1 MKSYLLLGALTLV
14 LILALAVALSQFFY
28 WVGLLTTLGAAI
40 ALCLRLR
47 PSKPIKE

>member
-1 MKSYLLLGALTLV
+1 MKSYLLLGALILV

-28 WVGLLTTLGAAI
+28 WVGLLTTLVAAI

-47 PSKPIKE
+47 PAKSI